1 MKKITTFLIF
11 SSFILSIFSFS
22 NVQAIE
28 DDRSIVS
35 VMGDS
40 LSTYNGYTRGM
51 KYYSFYSPE
60 HMSVSQTWWM
70 KYINDHSMR
79 LGVCEALGGSKVG
92 WYQGDPSGYDATKC
106 MASQERFDALDDN
119 GTPDVILFFGG
130 TNDIGGTPLGNF
142 TPGQNIGDVGTFYNA
157 YQTAIYRMKTSYPN
171 AKIISITPYY
181 RKETWG
187 PQWQV
192 DAYADAIKTVCQYY
206 GVECYD
212 LRNAN
217 IDKTRD
223 MCSADYLHVNISG
236 NEKITYYM
244 ENGYAKLDATDIDFT
259 NINGLIN
266 ASYNAGGNSQTLYE
280 FMVYDCSK
288 AKWIWSSGCQSSNQ
302 ISYSVPN
309 SGWYWI
315 YALAKNPNG
324 DQINHVSA
332 FYVQP
337 QTLNS
342 IGYSFNSTYIQLNV
356 QGTGI
361 NSQNKFK
368 WQVYNISE
376 QRWSTL
382 SSTSSSVQWQPNKGS
397 YLINCELL
405 NSNSEKISSK
415 LIGFNVEHSYPAYI
429 DGKYEGP
436 NPYGRGVLLGVS
448 SNVNPNQGYY
458 YEILL
463 LDCQKY
469 LNGNPKPWV
478 YGTGLKKVS
487 SGRHLW
493 ATYAPNENGYYW
505 TYYRLYNESGQLIDD
520 HCYGAFLTK

>member
-106 MASQERFDALDDN
+106 MASQERIDALNDN

-181 RKETWG
+181 RKEIWG

-192 DAYADAIKTVCQYY
+192 DAYVDAIKTVCQYY

-259 NINGLIN
+259 NSNGLIN

-280 FMVYDCSK
+280 FMIYDCTK
-288 AKWIWSSGCQSSNQ
+288 MDLVKW
-302 ISYSVPN
+302 
-309 SGWYWI
+309 
-315 YALAKNPNG
+315 L
-324 DQINHVSA
+324 
-332 FYVQP
+332 
-337 QTLNS
+337 S
-342 IGYSFNSTYIQLNV
+342 I
-356 QGTGI
+356 
-361 NSQNKFK
+361 K
-368 WQVYNISE
+368 
-376 QRWSTL
+376 
-382 SSTSSSVQWQPNKGS
+382 
-397 YLINCELL
+397 
-405 NSNSEKISSK
+405 
-415 LIGFNVEHSYPAYI
+415 
-429 DGKYEGP
+429 
-436 NPYGRGVLLGVS
+436 
-448 SNVNPNQGYY
+448 
-458 YEILL
+458 
-463 LDCQKY
+463 
-469 LNGNPKPWV
+469 
-478 YGTGLKKVS
+478 
-487 SGRHLW
+487 
-493 ATYAPNENGYYW
+493 
-505 TYYRLYNESGQLIDD
+505 
-520 HCYGAFLTK
+520 